1 MCERERKWKEIPL
14 KAHMLNR
21 GVWVVFFLTKIF
33 RSTSVSAEEAE
44 SALAALG
51 IRETAGAKAAVL
63 MGDLVRGACGPLCP
77 ALVFPLERQWESL
90 LGWLL
95 DLG

>member
-1 MCERERKWKEIPL
+1 MEGNSPKSSHVESGCL
-14 KAHMLNR
+14 
-21 GVWVVFFLTKIF
+21 GCFFFLTKIF

-51 IRETAGAKAAVL
+51 IRETGGAKAAVL
-63 MGDLVRGACGPLCP
+63 VGDLVRGACGPLCP